1 MAKQEDTA
9 PDPSTSR
16 IKSLEKHI
24 LDQLYSTI
32 NRRRLARSEHSY
44 TAKLFERGRPQITK
58 KLGEEA
64 VEVIVAALTEDRKA
78 VITESGDLFYH
89 LLVLWAETGVKP
101 GEVWKELERRFGV
114 SGINEKKLRQL

>member
-1 MAKQEDTA
+1 MAKQEDAA
-9 PDPSTSR
+9 PDTYTSR
-16 IKSLEKHI
+16 IKSSEKHI

-32 NRRRLARSEHSY
+32 KRRRRASSEQSY

-64 VEVIVAALTEDRKA
+64 VEVVVAALAENRKA

-89 LLVLWAETGVKP
+89 ILVLWVETGVRP
-101 GEVWKELERRFGV
+101 GEVWKELERRFGI
-114 SGINEKKLRQL
+114 SGINEKKSHQL

>member
-1 MAKQEDTA
+1 MAKQEGTA
-9 PDPSTSR
+9 PDPNTSR
-16 IKSLEKHI
+16 IGSPEKHI
-24 LDQLYSTI
+24 LDRLYSTI
-32 NRRRLARSEHSY
+32 KRHRRTSSEHSY
-44 TAKLFERGRPQITK
+44 TAKLFECGRPQITK

-64 VEVIVAALTEDRKA
+64 VEVVVAALTEDRKA